1 MNITGCS
8 TSCLDLDFT
17 DKIYICDE
25 NACGVKSIQLNIDK
39 TTHTGHLS
47 IKNNDGIQVID
58 FGICTNEYGIF
69 PGYDLEYAASAAWRM
84 EDYLLIKIQIIDS
97 AVGNLYIGLSFKDS
111 YLTVMMRKT
120 VEDLFNEYDGIFS
133 GRTM

>member
-1 MNITGCS
+1 M
-8 TSCLDLDFT
+8 
-17 DKIYICDE
+17 
-25 NACGVKSIQLNIDK
+25 
-39 TTHTGHLS
+39 
-47 IKNNDGIQVID
+47 
-58 FGICTNEYGIF
+58 CTNEYGIF